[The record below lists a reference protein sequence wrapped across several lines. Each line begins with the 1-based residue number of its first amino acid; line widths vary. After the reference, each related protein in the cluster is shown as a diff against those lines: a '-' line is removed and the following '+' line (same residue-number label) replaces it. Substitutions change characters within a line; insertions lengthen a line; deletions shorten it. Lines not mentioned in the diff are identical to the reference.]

1 MDEMYKID
9 ELSFLDL
16 PEEMIWLILSHLED
30 SELYFNV
37 RSVCQMLQDV
47 VENYINICKYSKD

>member
-1 MDEMYKID
+1 MDEMYRND

-30 SELYFNV
+30 YELYLNV

-47 VENYINICKYSKD
+47 VEDYIDICKYKN